1 MINTF
6 IKRLLNINKR
16 KINIELIKRIN
27 WKFISIKDYKNIYVN
42 INLVK
47 SFYKENKKIDLFIYK
62 RINIRTKIYKF

>member
-1 MINTF
+1 MIYTF
-6 IKRLLNINKR
+6 MKRLLNINKR

-47 SFYKENKKIDLFIYK
+47 SFYKENKKIGMFIY
-62 RINIRTKIYKF
+62 I

>member
-47 SFYKENKKIDLFIYK
+47 SFYKENKKIGVFIY
-62 RINIRTKIYKF
+62 I